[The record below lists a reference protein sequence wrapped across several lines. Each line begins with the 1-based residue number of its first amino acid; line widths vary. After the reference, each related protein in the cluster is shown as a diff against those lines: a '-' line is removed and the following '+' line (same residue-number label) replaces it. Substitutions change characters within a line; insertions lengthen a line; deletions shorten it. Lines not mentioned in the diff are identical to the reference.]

1 MRPGNNEAASRL
13 VSQYLPFIKS
23 ETAKYIK
30 RVPQEGRDDEL
41 SIAMFAFHEAVLSY
55 EKTRGSFLAYAA
67 RAIRNRLI
75 DYSRKEQRH
84 SNLIS
89 LDKAD
94 DDGGEDGRSLMEKL
108 DTGRDDIHEHA
119 ERSAAREEIGKFARG
134 AFRLWPESGRYCGQL
149 SEAGT
154 YINGLSPGAGVCQRE
169 SGTAEYID
177 GNRKTADFRIGIRF
191 RCGKENAGAPQK
203 IYGGYFTC
211 IYKWF

>member
-1 MRPGNNEAASRL
+1 MKQEHEIVALVYEARGNNEAASRL

-119 ERSAAREEIGKFARG
+119 ERSAAREEIGKFA
-134 AFRLWPESGRYCGQL
+134 AELSGF
-149 SEAGT
+149 
-154 YINGLSPGAGVCQRE
+154 GLSLADIADNCPKQERTL
-169 SGTAEYID
+169 TACHRALAYA
-177 GNRKTADFRIGIRF
+177 K
-191 RCGKENAGAPQK
+191 
-203 IYGGYFTC
+203 
-211 IYKWF
+211 